1 MRNRSVLLSHGMRE
15 LRQIA
20 LDIVDA
26 GLAAIDPYLAV
37 QRTLSLDGSRL
48 RVAER
53 TYDLDAVRSIYL
65 LGAGKATLRI
75 AEAVVDLLGDRLR
88 GGMVIVPRFQREG
101 GRGGGAAIGPIEVW
115 EADHPL
121 PS

>member
-1 MRNRSVLLSHGMRE
+1 AVRNRSVLLSHGMRE

-53 TYDLDAVRSIYL
+53 TYDLDAVRRIYL

-75 AEAVVDLLGDRLR
+75 AEAVVDLLGDRLC
-88 GGMVIVPRFQREG
+88 GGMVIIPRFQ
-101 GRGGGAAIGPIEVW
+101 RGGGAAIGPI
-115 EADHPL
+115 
-121 PS
+121 